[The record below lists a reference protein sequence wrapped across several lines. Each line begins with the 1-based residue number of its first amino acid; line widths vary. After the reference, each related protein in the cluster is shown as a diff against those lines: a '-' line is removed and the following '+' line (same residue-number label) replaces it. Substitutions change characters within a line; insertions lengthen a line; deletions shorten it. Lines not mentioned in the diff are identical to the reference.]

1 MKVCVKIVVLLFFL
15 FLATPTIVSL
25 LQDDDADTIVVC
37 SITEEEVH
45 KEIKEVKAGP
55 SLVFEFGVLPAIKKS
70 TLIKSKNLLR
80 HNNVSGDIF
89 IPPPEVI

>member
-25 LQDDDADTIVVC
+25 LQDDDADTLVVC

-45 KEIKEVKAGP
+45 KEIKELKAGP
-55 SLVFEFGVLPAIKKS
+55 SLVFEFGVLTAIKKS